1 MHVPEKSM
9 DELAYGVYM
18 IFPEQEPILQRG
30 CTPRESMHSERDM
43 VISDI
48 AGNKISCYLSA
59 GYSERAQSFL
69 PVHPSV
75 EIDKE

>member
-1 MHVPEKSM
+1 M
-9 DELAYGVYM
+9 LFGVKM
-18 IFPEQEPILQRG
+18 ILPDQKPILYTR
-30 CTPRESMHSERDM
+30 CESIHRERDM
-43 VISDI
+43 VVSDI
-48 AGNKISCYLSA
+48 TGNKISCYLSA

>member
-1 MHVPEKSM
+1 
-9 DELAYGVYM
+9 M
-18 IFPEQEPILQRG
+18 ILPEQKPILQRG
-30 CTPRESMHSERDM
+30 CNPPESIHRERDM
-43 VISDI
+43 VVSDI

-69 PVHPSV
+69 PVHPTV